1 MIPKLHYISQ
11 GNSINEH
18 LDNIQKACAAGI
30 ELVLLDLQNYSE
42 KKVLKLA
49 KQVRETTAH
58 YQTRLIIANHYKIAK
73 EIKADGV
80 HITNL
85 GLCPSLVRKELY
97 SWQTIG
103 ATAHNFDTCEI
114 YVSKEVDYI
123 YLSPFKVT
131 NQEEPTTKALG
142 LNGYTAI
149 VEALNT
155 NAPILGSGGINI
167 QAIKQ
172 ILEIGI
178 SGVAVSDEITQDS
191 NAIKAYSQL
200 LNASSTVEQRYTFK

>member
-11 GNSINEH
+11 GNSPKEQ

-30 ELVLLDLQNYSE
+30 ELVLLDVQNYSD
-42 KKVLKLA
+42 KKLLKLA
-49 KQVRETTAH
+49 TQARETTAH

-123 YLSPFKVT
+123 YLSPFKVS

>member
-11 GNSINEH
+11 GNSPKEQ

-30 ELVLLDLQNYSE
+30 ELVLLDVQNYSD
-42 KKVLKLA
+42 KKLLKLA
-49 KQVRETTAH
+49 TQARETTAH

-97 SWQTIG
+97 PWQIIG

-142 LNGYTAI
+142 LKGYTAI

-155 NAPILGSGGINI
+155 KTPILGYGGVTIESVINVLETG
-167 QAIKQ
+167 
-172 ILEIGI
+172 IL
-178 SGVAVSDEITQDS
+178 GVVVSDEITVDF
-191 NAIKAYSQL
+191 NNIKIYNQR

>member
-1 MIPKLHYISQ
+1 MIPKLHYITQ
-11 GNSINEH
+11 GNSPKEQ

-30 ELVLLDLQNYSE
+30 ELVLLDVQNYSN
-42 KKVLKLA
+42 KKLLKLA

-73 EIKADGV
+73 DIKADGV

-97 SWQTIG
+97 SWQIIG
-103 ATAHNFDTCEI
+103 ATAHNFDACKI

-123 YLSPFKVT
+123 YLSPFKVS
-131 NQEEPTTKALG
+131 NQEEQTTEALG
-142 LNGYTAI
+142 LKGYTAI

-155 NAPILGSGGINI
+155 NTPILWSGGVNI

-178 SGVAVSDEITQDS
+178 SGVAVSDEITKDS

-200 LNASSTVEQRYTFK
+200 LNASSTVEHRYTFE

>member
-11 GNSINEH
+11 GNSPKEQ

-30 ELVLLDLQNYSE
+30 ELVLLDVQNYSD
-42 KKVLKLA
+42 KKLLKLA
-49 KQVRETTAH
+49 TQARETTAH

-97 SWQTIG
+97 SWQIIG

-123 YLSPFKVT
+123 YLSPFKVS

-200 LNASSTVEQRYTFK
+200 LNASSTVEQRYTFE

>member
-73 EIKADGV
+73 EIKADC
-80 HITNL
+80 L
-85 GLCPSLVRKELY
+85 K
-97 SWQTIG
+97 
-103 ATAHNFDTCEI
+103 
-114 YVSKEVDYI
+114 
-123 YLSPFKVT
+123 
-131 NQEEPTTKALG
+131 
-142 LNGYTAI
+142 
-149 VEALNT
+149 
-155 NAPILGSGGINI
+155 
-167 QAIKQ
+167 
-172 ILEIGI
+172 
-178 SGVAVSDEITQDS
+178 
-191 NAIKAYSQL
+191 
-200 LNASSTVEQRYTFK
+200 